1 MEQASFDFTPPP
13 AAEAHRRRERG
24 IRDVTANDLEA
35 LTGLLARVRDVA
47 RQRVRFTVDEVREA
61 AEAAGDELPRHP
73 NGWAALFVNACK
85 AGIIKPTREFPPS
98 QRPSNHRRRVQV
110 WVSQIAHSQA
120 VASEC
125 EGDAGASGA
134 EAA

>member
-1 MEQASFDFTPPP
+1 MEQPSLDFRGG
-13 AAEAHRRRERG
+13 AARGRRLRERG

-35 LTGLLARVRDVA
+35 LTGLLARVRDIA
-47 RQRVRFTVDEVREA
+47 RERSRFTVDDVRDA

-98 QRPSNHRRRVQV
+98 TRPSNHRRRVQV
-110 WVSQIAHSQA
+110 WVSQLVSAPTPDLDHA
-120 VASEC
+120 
-125 EGDAGASGA
+125 AGADCA
-134 EAA
+134 EEAA

>member
-1 MEQASFDFTPPP
+1 VIEQPSFDFS
-13 AAEAHRRRERG
+13 AAASGWRRREQG

-47 RQRVRFTVDEVREA
+47 SERRRFTVDEVRDA
-61 AEAAGDELPRHP
+61 AEAAGDVLPRHP

-98 QRPSNHRRRVQV
+98 RRPSSHRRRVQV
-110 WVSQIAHSQA
+110 WVSQIVRDHADAPDLEHDA
-120 VASEC
+120 
-125 EGDAGASGA
+125 GDAGA